1 MEPGRFPARTR
12 TAVTSRPHPD
22 SLNRDEVITIDLSVE
37 ASAAL
42 GPQPLNPSF
51 RDLPEALR
59 GMYYTG

>member
-1 MEPGRFPARTR
+1 MEPGRFPAPTN
-12 TAVTSRPHPD
+12 TAAISRPHPE

-42 GPQPLNPSF
+42 GPQPLNPSSG
-51 RDLPEALR
+51 DLPEALR